1 MKLNLPTEPFDHVWL
16 ISYLQE
22 YKNPNDKIKRM
33 INNGDILKLK
43 KGLYT
48 SSQSN
53 THLFTVANL
62 LYAPSYISMESAL
75 SHWGLIP
82 EKVSNIT
89 SITNKRKKEFHNQKG
104 HFYYNSINS
113 NSLHLGIMHDS
124 QNRFFIAN
132 QTKAICDYL
141 KIKKIKCDKI
151 IKFLE
156 SNLRIDIDEIAQLDK
171 DLILQLGTDY
181 KSTATKK
188 LYHEL
193 KRL

>member
-1 MKLNLPTEPFDHVWL
+1 MKLTLPTEPFDHVL
-16 ISYLQE
+16 LMDYLRE

-43 KGLYT
+43 KGLYI
-48 SSQSN
+48 SAKSN

-89 SITNKRKKEFHNQKG
+89 SITNKRKKEFHNQTG

-113 NSLHLGIMHDS
+113 NNLHLGIVHDS
-124 QNRFFIAN
+124 QNRFLIAN
-132 QTKAICDYL
+132 PTKAICDYL

-151 IKFLE
+151 IEFLE
-156 SNLRIDIDEIAQLDK
+156 SNLRIDVDEITQLNK